1 MSSRQSSCFRLFACL
16 ILGLV
21 CATAAWAD
29 TPEAATATSPQEAT
43 PAPAPSTAAPG
54 ARTTTGTPRL
64 AVIGLDLDGA
74 SSYAAA
80 RLHHLGEE
88 LADGSG
94 RFSLIDLIAH
104 LDPDAAAES
113 DATRARVE
121 ALLSESRAAYDELE
135 LALSRDKAV
144 EAQDLLLKAD
154 LTRHFEQYVA
164 TQTLQIAALLA
175 DSEIQAA
182 DRLLARL
189 LPMDL
194 ETQFDPDLFSPDYV
208 AQVRKSR
215 EALAKEPP
223 KGAALKVRPVSARV
237 YIDGKFRG
245 ISPLELTDLVPGDH
259 ILTLIAP
266 GYRRVQRTIS
276 PGTASAFDEVLEPTA
291 RQAEFQP
298 LLDALRARFL
308 DKARSDAAQTLASFL
323 KADQLAV
330 IGVRGQSGD
339 NLRVTAIRVDA
350 RDGHEYAFIDELVP
364 NDVTGFAASSQDLL
378 GKMFAV
384 DLPRDKGGRAV
395 QARTNPFKWKMR
407 HTSYVL
413 FGVAAAALGG
423 GIGFGVN
430 ASSQASA
437 YADLDAPQNNP
448 VYDRIETVGMRS
460 AILADVSFGV
470 ALAAAATGTVLLIR
484 DLVKKDS
491 FGGQIEETVR
501 VAAPVAVE
509 EAPVAAPPPAA
520 PIEQRR
526 VESRQAEASGTDAE
540 VVSSGRVSFSDS
552 DDADKA
558 DDKKSTES
566 VDDGWGDGW

>member
-1 MSSRQSSCFRLFACL
+1 MSSRQSTCFRLSACL

-21 CATAAWAD
+21 CVSAAWAD
-29 TPEAATATSPQEAT
+29 TPEAAAAPAPQGAT
-43 PAPAPSTAAPG
+43 PAPAPSNADKGTAA
-54 ARTTTGTPRL
+54 TGETPRL

-80 RLHHLGEE
+80 QLHHLGEGS
-88 LADGSG
+88 ADKSG

-121 ALLSESRAAYDELE
+121 ALLGESRAAYDELE

-144 EAQDLLLKAD
+144 EAQDLLLKSD

-182 DRLLARL
+182 DRLLAKL

-194 ETQFDPDLFSPDYV
+194 ETRFDPDLFSPDYV

-215 EALAKEPP
+215 EALAKAPP
-223 KGAALKVRPVSARV
+223 KGAALKVQPVAARV
-237 YIDGKFRG
+237 YVDGKFRG
-245 ISPLELTDLVPGDH
+245 ISPLEMTDLVPGDH

-266 GYRRVQRTIS
+266 GYRRAQRTIS

-291 RQAEFQP
+291 RQAEYQP
-298 LLDALRARFL
+298 LLDTLRARFF
-308 DKARSDAAQTLASFL
+308 DKSRSDAAQALASFL

-364 NDVTGFAASSQDLL
+364 TDVTGFAASSQDLL

-501 VAAPVAVE
+501 IAAPVAVE
-509 EAPVAAPPPAA
+509 ETSAETPPPAPASTSPEA
-520 PIEQRR
+520 PRPAANAQ
-526 VESRQAEASGTDAE
+526 TDEE
-540 VVSSGRVSFSDS
+540 VISSGRVSFSDS
-552 DDADKA
+552 SEEPKA
-558 DDKKSTES
+558 ADKKSTES